1 MKNYQLS
8 NWVFSWQYHPINL
21 TPTCNIPSSSNGLS
35 RASWPFITDLSMSIG
50 NDCLC
55 TNLTI
60 PLSASVTSDTDK
72 GVVLSF
78 NCIFELVL
86 LSACD
91 FGCVSLWKPRI
102 SHATNLRSRSHL
114 KQRWNRE
121 LQKYF
126 CTTVAP
132 IVIFSLLTPLLLSKS
147 ASEASVGCG
156 GHLSLFFHKN
166 SAPFLHFSNFL
177 VSEALIPREA

>member
-1 MKNYQLS
+1 MQYSFFFKRFKPCELTFYHWLVDVYRKWLS
-8 NWVFSWQYHPINL
+8 LYKPHNSLLCFSHFGHW
-21 TPTCNIPSSSNGLS
+21 
-35 RASWPFITDLSMSIG
+35 
-50 NDCLC
+50 
-55 TNLTI
+55 
-60 PLSASVTSDTDK
+60 K

-102 SHATNLRSRSHL
+102 SHATNLRSQSHL